1 MTDKK
6 LMGRPTIEPHLKKNP
21 ISPRLPQ
28 WLIDWMDDQDE
39 PRSILIER
47 AMCQYYDICAPVHS
61 NELSLTDDLTQLG
74 TIIGNNLL
82 NKGITKFNEWAT
94 ALINELES
102 KGISLEQ
109 IKPYVKKWYLQAQDD
124 LTDEQLDLVD
134 DVKTV
139 RSTDIDNLVDETFDQ
154 PISLKVKAILQ
165 ESLMSLPK
173 YQQMNKV
180 KQKDELIA
188 LVKLVA
194 REEKALNQVGV
205 PLVEAQ
211 SQAIRTILTS
221 SLI

>member
-1 MTDKK
+1 MS
-6 LMGRPTIEPHLKKNP
+6 E
-21 ISPRLPQ
+21 
-28 WLIDWMDDQDE
+28 
-39 PRSILIER
+39 
-47 AMCQYYDICAPVHS
+47 YYQICTPVHR
-61 NELSLTDDLTQLG
+61 NELSLTDDLAQLG
-74 TIIGNNLL
+74 TSIGNNLL

-102 KGISLEQ
+102 KDISLEQ

-124 LTDEQLDLVD
+124 LTDEQLGLID

-139 RSTDIDNLVDETFDQ
+139 RATDIDNLVDETFEQ

-165 ESLMSLPK
+165 ESLMSLSK

-180 KQKDELIA
+180 EQEDELIA

-194 REEKALNQVGV
+194 REEKALHQVGTP
-205 PLVEAQ
+205 PLEAQ

-221 SLI
+221 NLI